1 MRCLDGITD
10 SMDMSLSD
18 FLELMMDKEAWCAAV
33 HGVAKSQT
41 RLSNRTELSP
51 NHLSYSARCDILPK
65 QVNTASG
72 PLYVAIDLLS
82 MCFSSPCQ

>member
-1 MRCLDGITD
+1 LDGITD
-10 SMDMSLSD
+10 FMDMSLSD